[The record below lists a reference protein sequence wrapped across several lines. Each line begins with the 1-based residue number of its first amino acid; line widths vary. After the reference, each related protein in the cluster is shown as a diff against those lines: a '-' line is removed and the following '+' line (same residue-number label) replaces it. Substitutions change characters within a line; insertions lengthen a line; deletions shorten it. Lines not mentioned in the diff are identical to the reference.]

1 MKSYDDL
8 QRFKEK
14 TQTNHIE
21 FKDMSEQ
28 TKNSD
33 SANWAIIK
41 QLMNEGAEPALGNGQ
56 LTDIA
61 APQPI
66 TDDIFMAPLATL
78 PTQPHSL
85 RPQPV
90 AHASVQPGVAAF
102 VAKPATTR
110 IGASLLESIS
120 ASLKPVPT
128 GEAVSAESGA
138 AAAQAANPS
147 DAAQAANPL
156 ASAQS
161 VQAANPSAAAQRS
174 SLLASLP
181 AAPSAPASPQPVAPA
196 SVAPAQA
203 TAEQQPRFRQLFSSE
218 PASAGISKDTLLQPL
233 LEKIAS
239 CR

>member
-128 GEAVSAESGA
+128 GEAVPAESGA
-138 AAAQAANPS
+138 A
-147 DAAQAANPL
+147 AAQAANPL